1 MAAPKHPRRYYNVT
15 VGTDGDPEIY
25 THMSKLNV
33 ANIVKMALDTIED
46 APATSLYV
54 TIDQEPESVTKML
67 NSTNAGRKRYER

>member
-33 ANIVKMALDTIED
+33 ANIVKMALDIIED
-46 APATSLYV
+46 APAASLFV
-54 TIDQEPESVTKML
+54 SIEREPEEVTKML
-67 NSTNAGRKRYER
+67 HSNNAGRKRYER

>member
-1 MAAPKHPRRYYNVT
+1 MKPPKHPRRYYNVT

-46 APATSLYV
+46 APAVSLYV